1 MRVAVKGVIRRPAGV
16 SKARGCSG
24 KVGVRIKRGKRAIA
38 SKTITLSRRCVF
50 IRALRIKRAR
60 VRAARKLTMTV
71 TFKGNAALEPA
82 EKTYR
87 LPIKGR
93 RRPVS

>member
-1 MRVAVKGVIRRPAGV
+1 MRIAVKGVIRRPAGV

-24 KVGVRIKRGKRAIA
+24 KVGVRIKRGKRAIG
-38 SKTITLSRRCVF
+38 SKTIALSRRCVF
-50 IRALRIKRAR
+50 SLALRITRAR
-60 VRAARKLTMTV
+60 VLAARRLTMTV
-71 TFKGNAALEPA
+71 AFKGNVAVAPA
-82 EKTYR
+82 KKTYR